1 MHEHGMWRRNMWM
14 KVIARNINPWQW
26 RLKSFSPQLSNM
38 CTMLNSALLRLFQK
52 MLYLPALAQ
61 ARSWLF
67 SHLHF
72 FWSHC
77 NAAIALFETNKWGC
91 DFATQQCQ
99 NISKHAKMLQIETF
113 RDLILPNTAVSAEF
127 GVGIPGNPTHS
138 GCGWPRPRQGSG
150 RRIIV

>member
-1 MHEHGMWRRNMWM
+1 M
-14 KVIARNINPWQW
+14 KVIASNINPREW
-26 RLKSFSPQLSNM
+26 RLKSFSLQLSNI

-52 MLYLPALAQ
+52 MLYLSALAQ
-61 ARSWLF
+61 PRSWLF

-72 FWSHC
+72 FLSHW
-77 NAAIALFETNKWGC
+77 NAAIALFETNKCGC

-99 NISKHAKMLQIETF
+99 NTSKHGLRGLDAKMLQIETF